1 MLPGSGRELLLPRTV
16 LALFVLSLLVL
27 ARAGRRE
34 LARRELAGRGL
45 RRTRSKWRPA
55 VRELSGALLSGA
67 LLSGTLL
74 SGVLL
79 SGVLLPGTWVLQT
92 ARAVL
97 LGPAAVLRRRRLPR
111 RRRPLRVLPE
121 PWCVSVCSG
130 RRAVLL

>member
-45 RRTRSKWRPA
+45 RRTRSEWRPA
-55 VRELSGALLSGA
+55 VRELSGA

-111 RRRPLRVLPE
+111 RRPLRVLPE